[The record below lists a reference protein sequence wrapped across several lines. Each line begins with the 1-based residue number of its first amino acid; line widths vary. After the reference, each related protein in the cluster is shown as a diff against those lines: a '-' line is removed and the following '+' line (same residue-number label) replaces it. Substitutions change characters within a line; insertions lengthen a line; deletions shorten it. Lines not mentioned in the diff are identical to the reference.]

1 MPDPQELR
9 QAMLEAIKRGQSKAQ
24 EATELEAQK
33 ATEVKPL
40 TVGDR
45 IRDTVDSINSG
56 IGTAVHETAK
66 AGVWATTKLMEK
78 GEGLTNAV
86 TGSESNIA
94 GQLRQGFNDWS
105 DDTAKAD
112 GSVYESKTVVGMGAQ
127 GVSQFL
133 TGFLGAGKIL
143 QGAKWFGN
151 LGTITKGM
159 VQGAAAD
166 ATVFDPRADRLSNL
180 AIQFGEDVPGL
191 KNPLTE
197 YLAADEAD
205 GEAEGRFK
213 SAVEGLVAG
222 GLVDGLLR
230 TASGFRKVWKV
241 KESGA
246 KPEEVQKV
254 WAQVTEALEA
264 EQVLGKPATG
274 IPEGQISGG
283 TRGMGPEEIV
293 DSSRTAKGA
302 KQASEATNDVEK
314 LGLNEYGF
322 KDEPDLPNYTI
333 IAETGEFV
341 KKGTKPSLEGAI
353 DAVAGINMWKK
364 FGNAEE
370 VAAHKAHLVWN
381 LKGIGEDASSFWDAH
396 GDAIR
401 ARSAEKLND
410 YNAHVKSTP
419 FLNDFRG
426 ALNAGDDAGVDGAL
440 RDLGVNLDD
449 IKQID
454 AEMKTPQATQAPEK
468 TQVTEALTPVEG
480 AQKEVAGM
488 KPDDSMK
495 NGQIQGR
502 GAPLLSDEAQKALTK
517 ELKDNPDWLVTGF
530 VNTQKAGFNFTKMDS
545 PDGAKLAIEEMA
557 QYLPPVD
564 PMSAKT
570 IEADAKVLGINVL
583 EVLQTGKVS
592 IKDLPKTIVASRM
605 LLQSQAR
612 QVADFARVVDANPAR
627 KPELQAAYQRLANL
641 MTSVGELQ
649 DAAGRG
655 LASFKIRTLD
665 QFSDAEL
672 AALKASGGDVASVLP
687 LIKEVPYHIKV
698 MKAVN
703 QYWINAIL
711 SGGPT
716 QVRNFVSNTLNT
728 GGLPLER
735 IMGGVMMGNKAAIRN
750 GMGLYMGLK
759 SSFRDSLRL
768 AVRASGLPDI
778 VAAKGAQ
785 GKLNAAKQGGNAILD
800 PGSMKMETG
809 GPGFRPLTTNQL
821 APKLEGTIAGNI
833 FDTFGEMSNVPSRFM
848 TTADEFAKQINYR
861 AQVYADA
868 YENATAMGLKGDDL
882 TEYITSRITSSMDEQ
897 GVALNKEALEY
908 ARTAT
913 FTTQLDPKSFLGN
926 LERLASTYPWIRQ
939 IIPFIRTPTN
949 ILGAA
954 LRRTPVLNLTLHKK
968 YREAITGKL
977 GKQAQADAV
986 GQMISGGVLWGTAS
1000 ALAAEGT
1007 LTGKGPSDPR
1017 ERAILMQPDSN
1028 GKVTW
1033 APYSIK
1039 VGDSFYS
1046 YQGFDPISM
1055 FLGLAADYTEV
1066 SGHIDDQSLGELAAN
1081 MSISLANNIT
1091 SKTYLT
1097 GLTQVLEAITDPEEK
1112 MATWFRSRVA
1122 SFIPTILKQAGSLIP
1137 GLEDPYMRETRNMA
1151 DALLNRIPGFSQS
1164 LPPKRNIF
1172 GEPITARQALGPDTL
1187 SPFYSAKQTDNPAF
1201 LELARFSHAF
1211 TPPSPKETGV
1221 DLRDIKN
1228 AKGQSF
1234 YDRWQE
1240 TISTHRRGRYTLK
1253 EAIEALVTSSRY
1265 AKWRENEP
1273 DALSDDFE
1281 PRTLKEV
1288 RALITEYR
1296 ESAKKATLREF
1307 PEAAELMN
1315 AQRRAGKKAAAGAD
1329 IPDQLTELIQ
1339 SLSP

>member
-1 MPDPQELR
+1 MPDPTPNPFSAARERLKKVLPAEQP
-9 QAMLEAIKRGQSKAQ
+9 
-24 EATELEAQK
+24 
-33 ATEVKPL
+33 EVKPL
-40 TVGDR
+40 TLGDR
-45 IRDTVDSINSG
+45 VRDTVDSINSG
-56 IGTAVHETAK
+56 IGTAVHETAL
-66 AGVWATTKLMEK
+66 AGVKAVGTLVQGGERITKGAVEWATGTEYGTPLSDEA
-78 GEGLTNAV
+78 L
-86 TGSESNIA
+86 GSIQESD
-94 GQLRQGFNDWS
+94 RQ
-105 DDTAKAD
+105 ARIID
-112 GSVYESKTVVGMGAQ
+112 GSAYQSKTVVGMGAQ

-133 TGFLGAGKIL
+133 TGFIGAGKLL

-151 LGTITKGM
+151 LGMITKGM
-159 VQGAAAD
+159 VQGSVAD

-197 YLAADEAD
+197 YLAADEND
-205 GEAEGRFK
+205 SDAEGRFK
-213 SAVEGLVAG
+213 NAVEGLVAG

-230 TASGFRKVWKV
+230 TVGAFRKVWKA

-246 KPEEVQKV
+246 SADEVQKV
-254 WAQVTEALEA
+254 WAKVAEALEA
-264 EQVLGKPATG
+264 EQALGKPTTG

-293 DSSRTAKGA
+293 GKTQGEPVA
-302 KQASEATNDVEK
+302 KQGSEV
-314 LGLNEYGF
+314 
-322 KDEPDLPNYTI
+322 
-333 IAETGEFV
+333 
-341 KKGTKPSLEGAI
+341 
-353 DAVAGINMWKK
+353 
-364 FGNAEE
+364 
-370 VAAHKAHLVWN
+370 
-381 LKGIGEDASSFWDAH
+381 
-396 GDAIR
+396 
-401 ARSAEKLND
+401 
-410 YNAHVKSTP
+410 
-419 FLNDFRG
+419 
-426 ALNAGDDAGVDGAL
+426 
-440 RDLGVNLDD
+440 
-449 IKQID
+449 
-454 AEMKTPQATQAPEK
+454 
-468 TQVTEALTPVEG
+468 TQVTDELTPVEV
-480 AQKEVAGM
+480 AKKEVAGM
-488 KPDDSMK
+488 KPDDQAI

-517 ELKDNPDWLVTGF
+517 ELKDNPDWLMTGF

-557 QYLPPVD
+557 KYLPPVD
-564 PMSAKT
+564 PMSFKT
-570 IEADAKVLGINVL
+570 IKADAKILGINVA

-672 AALKASGGDVASVLP
+672 AALKASGGNVGAVIP

-703 QYWINAIL
+703 QYWINSIL
-711 SGGPT
+711 SGVPT

-735 IMGGVMMGNKAAIRN
+735 IMGGVMTGNKAAVRN
-750 GMGLYMGLK
+750 GMGLYLGLK
-759 SSFRDSLRL
+759 SSFRDSLKL
-768 AVRASGLPDI
+768 AVKASGLPDI
-778 VAAKGAQ
+778 AAAKGAQ

-800 PGSMKMETG
+800 PGSMKMEAG
-809 GPGFRPLTTNQL
+809 GPGIRPLTTNQL
-821 APKLEGTIAGNI
+821 APSLEGTIAGNI

-868 YENATAMGLKGDDL
+868 YQHATELGLKGDDL
-882 TEYITSRITSSMDEQ
+882 AEYVSSRIASSMDEQ
-897 GVALNKEALEY
+897 GAALNKEALEY

-913 FTTQLDPKSFLGN
+913 FTTQLDPKSFLGS
-926 LERLASTYPWIRQ
+926 LERLAGDHPWIRQ

-954 LRRTPVLNLTLHKK
+954 LRRTPGLNLALHKK
-968 YREAITGKL
+968 YREAISGKL
-977 GKQAQADAV
+977 GAQAKADAV
-986 GQMISGGVLWGTAS
+986 GQMVSGGILWGGAT
-1000 ALAAEGT
+1000 ALAAEGL

-1017 ERAILMQPDSN
+1017 ERQALMES
-1028 GKVTW
+1028 GW
-1033 APYSIK
+1033 LPYSFK
-1039 VGDSFYS
+1039 VDGQYVS

-1055 FLGLAADYTEV
+1055 FFGLAADYTEV
-1066 SGHIDDQSLGELAAN
+1066 SGHVDDQDLSELAAN

-1097 GLTQVLEAITDPEEK
+1097 GLTQALEAVTDPEDK
-1112 MATWFRSRVA
+1112 MSAFARNRAA
-1122 SFIPTILKQAGSLIP
+1122 SFFPTIFKQAASLVP
-1137 GLEDPYMRETRNMA
+1137 GLEDPYMRETRSMM
-1151 DALLNRIPGFSQS
+1151 DAVQNRIPGYSQS

-1172 GEPITARQALGPDTL
+1172 GEPVTARQALGPDTL
-1187 SPFYSAKQTDNPAF
+1187 SPFYYSKQKDDKASN
-1201 LELARFSHAF
+1201 ELARFAHAF
-1211 TPPSPKETGV
+1211 TPPTAKEGSV
-1221 DLRDIKN
+1221 DLREIKN

-1265 AKWRENEP
+1265 EKWRENEP
-1273 DALSDDFE
+1273 EALTLDLE

-1307 PEAAELMN
+1307 PEAAEALN
-1315 AQRRAGKKAAAGAD
+1315 AQRRAGKKAAAGGE
-1329 IPDQLTELIQ
+1329 IPDQLQDLIQ
-1339 SLSP
+1339 NLIPQ

>member
-1 MPDPQELR
+1 MPDPTPNPFSAARERLKKVLPPE
-9 QAMLEAIKRGQSKAQ
+9 QAE
-24 EATELEAQK
+24 E
-33 ATEVKPL
+33 KPL

-45 IRDTVDSINSG
+45 IRDTIDGINSG
-56 IGTAVHETAK
+56 IGQAVHQTVLAGADLAMSSMPGGQFFKEPVMETIRDADK
-66 AGVWATTKLMEK
+66 AVQK
-78 GEGLTNAV
+78 
-86 TGSESNIA
+86 
-94 GQLRQGFNDWS
+94 F
-105 DDTAKAD
+105 D
-112 GSVYESKTVVGMGAQ
+112 GSDYQTKTAIGGGAQ

-133 TGFLGAGKIL
+133 TGFLGAGKFL

-151 LGTITKGM
+151 LGMITKGM

-191 KNPLTE
+191 RNPLTE
-197 YLAADEAD
+197 YLAADEND
-205 GEAEGRFK
+205 SDAEGRFK
-213 SAVEGLVAG
+213 NAVEGLVAG

-230 TASGFRKVWKV
+230 TVGAFRKVWKV

-246 KPEEVQKV
+246 SPEEVQKV
-254 WAQVTEALEA
+254 WAKAAEALEA
-264 EQVLGKPATG
+264 EEALAKAQPG

-293 DSSRTAKGA
+293 DSTRTADGA
-302 KQASEATNDVEK
+302 KQGS
-314 LGLNEYGF
+314 
-322 KDEPDLPNYTI
+322 
-333 IAETGEFV
+333 
-341 KKGTKPSLEGAI
+341 
-353 DAVAGINMWKK
+353 
-364 FGNAEE
+364 
-370 VAAHKAHLVWN
+370 
-381 LKGIGEDASSFWDAH
+381 
-396 GDAIR
+396 
-401 ARSAEKLND
+401 
-410 YNAHVKSTP
+410 
-419 FLNDFRG
+419 
-426 ALNAGDDAGVDGAL
+426 
-440 RDLGVNLDD
+440 
-449 IKQID
+449 
-454 AEMKTPQATQAPEK
+454 EK

-488 KPDDSMK
+488 KPEDAMK
-495 NGQIQGR
+495 AGQVQGR
-502 GAPLLSDEAQKALTK
+502 DAPLLSDEAQAALTK

-557 QYLPPVD
+557 KYLPPVD
-564 PMSAKT
+564 PVSFKT
-570 IEADAKVLGINVL
+570 IEADAKILGIDVV
-583 EVLQTGKVS
+583 EVLQSGKVN

-672 AALKASGGDVASVLP
+672 QALKTSGGDIGSVIP
-687 LIKEVPYHIKV
+687 LIKEVPYHIKAL
-698 MKAVN
+698 KAVN
-703 QYWINAIL
+703 QYWINSIL
-711 SGGPT
+711 SGVPT

-735 IMGGVMMGNKAAIRN
+735 IMGGVLTNNKAAVRN

-759 SSFRDSLRL
+759 SSLRDSLKL

-778 VAAKGAQ
+778 AAAKGAQ
-785 GKLNAAKQGGNAILD
+785 GKLNAAKQSGNAILD
-800 PGSMKMETG
+800 PGSVKVESG
-809 GPGFRPLTTNQL
+809 GPGFRPLTTNEL

-833 FDTFGEMSNVPSRFM
+833 FDIFGEMSNVPSRFM

-868 YENATAMGLKGDDL
+868 YQHATEMGLKGDDL
-882 TEYITSRITSSMDEQ
+882 TEYISSRIASSMDEQ
-897 GVALNKEALEY
+897 GAALNKEALEY

-926 LERLASTYPWIRQ
+926 LERLAGEHPWIRQ

-954 LRRTPVLNLTLHKK
+954 LRRTPGLNLALHKK
-968 YREAITGKL
+968 YREAISGKL
-977 GKQAQADAV
+977 GAQAKADAV
-986 GQMISGGVLWGTAS
+986 GQMVSGGILWSTAA
-1000 ALAAEGT
+1000 ALAAEGN

-1017 ERAILMQPDSN
+1017 ERAILMQPDEN
-1028 GKVTW
+1028 GKVSW
-1033 APYSIK
+1033 APYSFK
-1039 VGDSFYS
+1039 VGDNFVS

-1055 FLGLAADYTEV
+1055 FFGLAADYTEV
-1066 SGHIDDQSLGELAAN
+1066 AGHIDEQDLSELAAN

-1097 GLTQVLEAITDPEEK
+1097 GLTQVLEAVTDPEAK
-1112 MATWFRSRVA
+1112 MASFARSRA
-1122 SFIPTILKQAGSLIP
+1122 SSFIPTIFKQLGGLIP
-1137 GLEDPYMRETRNMA
+1137 GIEDPYMRETRTMM
-1151 DALLNRIPGFSQS
+1151 DAIQNRIPGFSQS
-1164 LPPKRNIF
+1164 LPPKRNIY
-1172 GEPITARQALGPDTL
+1172 GEPVTARQALGPDTL
-1187 SPFYSAKQTDNPAF
+1187 SPFYHAKQTDNPAF
-1201 LELARFSHAF
+1201 TELARFSHAF
-1211 TPPSPKETGV
+1211 TPPSPKEGSV

-1240 TISTHRRGRYTLK
+1240 TLSTHRRGRYTLK
-1253 EAIEALVTSSRY
+1253 EAVEALVTSSRY
-1265 AKWRENEP
+1265 ERWRENEP
-1273 DALSDDFE
+1273 EALDGDFE

-1307 PEAAELMN
+1307 PEAAELLN
-1315 AQRRAGKKAAAGAD
+1315 AQRRAGKKASAGTD
-1329 IPDQLTELIQ
+1329 IPDQLTDLIN
-1339 SLSP
+1339 SFSP